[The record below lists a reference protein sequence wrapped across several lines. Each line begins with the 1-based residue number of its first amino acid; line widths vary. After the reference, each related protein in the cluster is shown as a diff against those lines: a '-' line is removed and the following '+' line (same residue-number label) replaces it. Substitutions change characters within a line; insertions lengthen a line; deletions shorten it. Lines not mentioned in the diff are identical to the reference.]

1 MSVAEILEKANALS
15 DEEKGELIVGIVGEM
30 KAMAL
35 KGLVTSV
42 EEAFGV
48 EASSGGGGFDPA
60 MLAAMAGAG
69 GGAGAA
75 DAEPTEFDVILT
87 GTGDAKIKV
96 IKEVR
101 GITGLGLKEAKALV
115 DGLPKAIKEK
125 VSKDE
130 AEKVQGQLEEVG
142 AKVEVKP
149 SA

>member
-1 MSVAEILEKANALS
+1 MSVAEIIEKANALS

-30 KAMAL
+30 KAMSL

-48 EASSGGGGFDPA
+48 EAGSGGGGFDPA
-60 MLAAMAGAG
+60 MLAAMSGGAG
-69 GGAGAA
+69 GAAA
-75 DAEPTEFDVILT
+75 DTEPTEFDVILT

-101 GITGLGLKEAKALV
+101 GITGLGLKEAKAVV
-115 DGLPKAIKEK
+115 DGVPKAVKER

-130 AEKVQGQLEEVG
+130 AAKVAEQLEGVG